1 MARSGLVT
9 QATARMAPVA
19 AEVVLEQPRPARQRS
34 AANAHPPAT
43 ARRGSRSYRR
53 SCRLKFV
60 PPARPHVLSLALVA
74 GACGNSPGNGFPNLT
89 EPAVTTVPAGSS
101 SSGSSS
107 SSSSGTEHDSTST
120 STSSSGG
127 STSND
132 GSGGPKLDMPVPDG
146 GTPPPVGCKGKI
158 DFLFAISAD
167 TTMKN
172 QQEQLIA
179 SFPGFI
185 AAIKDQLPEFDVHVL
200 SAKTHTLWAI
210 PDCSLCTDSCDPQ
223 GDEPLCGATITPCDK
238 GKLGPGVTFPAGTGA
253 SNRRCDLYGG
263 NRYIISGEPN
273 MEEMFDCI
281 ARVGISGGGRV
292 AEAMVNALA
301 ADMNGPKGCNSGFLR
316 DDALLVVVLIQDTYD
331 SFSDGTPETW
341 IEALR
346 AAKHGD
352 DDAFAVLALTT
363 DVDDPL
369 CEGNCIPW
377 DCNQTKNPL
386 RLLVEGVKHGFIG
399 GICEPSFAPYFTDAV
414 GHIVEL
420 CDSFVI
426 PQ

>member
-1 MARSGLVT
+1 M
-9 QATARMAPVA
+9 
-19 AEVVLEQPRPARQRS
+19 
-34 AANAHPPAT
+34 
-43 ARRGSRSYRR
+43 R
-53 SCRLKFV
+53 SC
-60 PPARPHVLSLALVA
+60 PPVNLLVHGLAGDKARTAPGSPPLAEWCRLALVTRSVPLVLLLA
-74 GACGNSPGNGFPNLT
+74 LVLSTCGNSAGNGFPDLT
-89 EPAVTTVPAGSS
+89 EPAITTVPAGSS
-101 SSGSSS
+101 SSGTGSSS
-107 SSSSGTEHDSTST
+107 SSEMGHDSTST
-120 STSSSGG
+120 AAASSGG
-127 STSND
+127 STSSD

-146 GTPPPVGCKGKI
+146 GTPLPVGCKGKI

-167 TTMKN
+167 STMKPV
-172 QQEQLIA
+172 QEQLIA

-185 AAIKDQLPEFDVHVL
+185 AAIQDQLPEFDVHIL

-223 GDEPLCGATITPCDK
+223 GDEPLCGASITPCDK

-281 ARVGISGGGRV
+281 ARVGISGGARV
-292 AEAMVNALA
+292 AEAMVKAL
-301 ADMNGPKGCNSGFLR
+301 DPSMNSNNGCNNGFLR

-331 SFSDGTPETW
+331 QDSEGTPETW

-346 AAKHGD
+346 TAKHGD
-352 DDAFAVLALTT
+352 EDAFAVLALTT

-377 DCNQTKNPL
+377 DCNLTKNPL
-386 RLLVEGVKHGFIG
+386 RMLVEGIDHGYIG
-399 GICEPSFAPYFTDAV
+399 GICEPSFAPFFAEMV

-420 CDSFVI
+420 CESFVI

>member
-1 MARSGLVT
+1 M
-9 QATARMAPVA
+9 
-19 AEVVLEQPRPARQRS
+19 PRAQWF
-34 AANAHPPAT
+34 ALT
-43 ARRGSRSYRR
+43 
-53 SCRLKFV
+53 
-60 PPARPHVLSLALVA
+60 LALTLS
-74 GACGNSPGNGFPNLT
+74 ACGNSPGNGFPDMT
-89 EPAVTTVPAGSS
+89 EPVITTVPAGSS

-107 SSSSGTEHDSTST
+107 SSSSGTEHGSTST
-120 STSSSGG
+120 TSSSGG
-127 STSND
+127 AASSD

-146 GTPPPVGCKGKI
+146 GDAPPVGCNGKI
-158 DFLFAISAD
+158 DFLFAVSASG
-167 TTMKN
+167 TMKN

-185 AAIKDQLPEFDVHVL
+185 AAIQDQLPDFDVHIL
-200 SAKTHTLWAI
+200 SAAAHPGWAI
-210 PDCSLCTDSCDPQ
+210 QDCSVCTDSCDPQ
-223 GDEPLCGATITPCDK
+223 GAEPLCGASITPCDK
-238 GKLGPGVTFPAGTGA
+238 GKVGAGVTFPTGTGA
-253 SNRRCDLYGG
+253 SNRRCPLYGG
-263 NRYIISGEPN
+263 NRYIISGEPE

-281 ARVGISGGGRV
+281 ARVGISWDGWV
-292 AEAMVNALA
+292 AEAMVKAL
-301 ADMNGPKGCNSGFLR
+301 DPVMNGPGGCNKGFLR
-316 DDALLVVVLIQDTYD
+316 DDALLVVVLIEDTYD
-331 SFSDGTPETW
+331 QISEGTPETW

-369 CEGNCIPW
+369 CEGKCIPW

-399 GICEPSFAPYFTDAV
+399 GICEPSFTPFFADAV